1 MTTLESTDDVLTLLV
16 HLGYLTYDFYEQKV
30 CIPNQEV
37 QKEFITR
44 ILFCKKD
51 YLVYREL
58 AGGKGY
64 ADMVFVPRNT
74 MNRPVIVVELK
85 WKQSAGAAIA
95 QIKKRQYVECLKG
108 YTGEVILVGVNYD
121 AGKEGYDEYKKHDC

>member
-1 MTTLESTDDVLTLLV
+1 M
-16 HLGYLTYDFYEQKV
+16 GYLTYDFYEQKV
-30 CIPNQEV
+30 SVPNQEV
-37 QKEFITR
+37 QKKFITR

-51 YLVYREL
+51 YLVYRKL

-74 MNRPVIVVELK
+74 TNRPTIVVELK
-85 WKQSAGAAIA
+85 WNQSADAAIA

-108 YTGEVILVGVNYD
+108 
-121 AGKEGYDEYKKHDC
+121 

>member
-1 MTTLESTDDVLTLLV
+1 MN
-16 HLGYLTYDFYEQKV
+16 
-30 CIPNQEV
+30 IPNQEA

-44 ILFCKKD
+44 TYYSTKKD

-121 AGKEGYDEYKKHDC
+121 AGKEGYDEYKKHDCQIEKVELYNGM